1 MQRKDDTAE
10 RSWPHPLRKPFHAG
24 NSNDKQD
31 KKGGSENLKE
41 QPVHLRNNK
50 QPQEEEYKAKRT
62 VEKLAQQQ
70 QLDNDFYPQ
79 NNKEIQ

>member
-1 MQRKDDTAE
+1 MQKKDARAE
-10 RSWPHPLRKPFHAG
+10 RSWPHPLRKPFHAS
-24 NSNDKQD
+24 NSNNKQN

-41 QPVHLRNNK
+41 QPVHLRNSK

-70 QLDNDFYPQ
+70 QVDNDFFLK